1 MRYAG
6 SEARV
11 LDAAERR
18 TQEVERHAP
27 FEVVEGGGLDARAR
41 QGVSGRFLRRFEIF
55 MICTAALL
63 ALGAVRV
70 AMTSATVAT
79 LQQNAALEQKI
90 STSEDDNGE
99 LQIEHSV
106 LSSSSRID
114 LIATENYGMVRPTST
129 DTITLGS
136 SDQSST
142 TASADDAQSAQQTQA
157 VASES

>member
-1 MRYAG
+1 M
-6 SEARV
+6 V
-11 LDAAERR
+11 
-18 TQEVERHAP
+18 
-27 FEVVEGGGLDARAR
+27 
-41 QGVSGRFLRRFEIF
+41 
-55 MICTAALL
+55 CTVALL

-79 LQQNAALEQKI
+79 LQQNVALEQKI
-90 STSEDDNGE
+90 SNSEDDNGE

-136 SDQSST
+136 SDQSSA
-142 TASADDAQSAQQTQA
+142 TASADDAQSAQQAQA
-157 VASES
+157 AASES